1 MLNRGTAAAVIL
13 ALSLV
18 LAACGGSDGDATGDE
33 ASPTPAPTQ
42 AAAATPAATAAA
54 PTATA
59 TPQPESTPTATAA
72 APAATATP
80 EAETTPTATASGDA
94 ASSDPVDLV
103 EYLRARTMQM
113 WEVYNTYDIDA
124 LKAFYEESYFQ
135 AEEDELRANIRPFRT
150 FGAKV
155 DPEETSPPME
165 IAPGKWET
173 RHTGSFP
180 FGSVKMIF
188 IWEEFDG
195 VWLLTYAEP
204 E

>member
-1 MLNRGTAAAVIL
+1 MLQRGTGPAVIL

-18 LAACGGSDGDATGDE
+18 LAACGGSDGAATGDE
-33 ASPTPAPTQ
+33 VSPTAAATQ
-42 AAAATPAATAAA
+42 AATASPEAT
-54 PTATA
+54 PTATP
-59 TPQPESTPTATAA
+59 TPQPEATPTATAS
-72 APAATATP
+72 PQAATATP
-80 EAETTPTATASGDA
+80 EAEATPTATASGDA
-94 ASSDPVDLV
+94 ASGDPVDLV
-103 EYLRARTMQM
+103 EHLRQRTMQM

-155 DPEETSPPME
+155 KAEETSPPME

>member
-1 MLNRGTAAAVIL
+1 
-13 ALSLV
+13 
-18 LAACGGSDGDATGDE
+18 
-33 ASPTPAPTQ
+33 
-42 AAAATPAATAAA
+42 
-54 PTATA
+54 
-59 TPQPESTPTATAA
+59 
-72 APAATATP
+72 
-80 EAETTPTATASGDA
+80 
-94 ASSDPVDLV
+94 
-103 EYLRARTMQM
+103 M

-155 DPEETSPPME
+155 KAEETSPPME

>member
-1 MLNRGTAAAVIL
+1 MLHRGTAPAVIL

-18 LAACGGSDGDATGDE
+18 LAACGGSDGGETGDE
-33 ASPTPAPTQ
+33 ASPTPAPT
-42 AAAATPAATAAA
+42 PAATAAT
-54 PTATA
+54 PTATP
-59 TPQPESTPTATAA
+59 TPQPESTPTATATA
-72 APAATATP
+72 ATATATP
-80 EAETTPTATASGDA
+80 EAEATPAATASGGA
-94 ASSDPVDLV
+94 ASGDSIDLV
-103 EYLRARTMQM
+103 EHLRARTMQM
-113 WEVYNTYDIDA
+113 WDVYNTYDIDA
-124 LKAFYEESYFQ
+124 LKAFYEESYFLE
-135 AEEDELRANIRPFRT
+135 EEDELRANIRPFRT